1 MNQIDLKKLTAP
13 PNPWHMLR
21 SMGGVGIVC
30 ALLIVVAFQGT
41 LPHINRNKTEALEKA
56 VFKVLPG
63 TKSRVTFRVNPDG
76 SCEPFQGEARGQRL
90 VYAGY
95 DENNNLVGIAVEAR
109 GQGFQDLIRLIYG
122 YSPQKQAV
130 IGYQVLES
138 KDTPGLGD
146 KVEKDPHFLANFDNL
161 EVPLTADGSGLQHT
175 IEFVKSGGK
184 QHPWQIEGITGA
196 TISSRAIANIMQ
208 KSTAEMVPLLNKN
221 LATFQAGRGN

>member
-41 LPHINRNKTEALEKA
+41 LPRINQNKAEALERA
-56 VFKVLPG
+56 VFQVLPG
-63 TKSRVTFRVNPDG
+63 TKNRATFRVNPDG
-76 SCEPFQGEARGQRL
+76 ACEPFQGEARGQRL
-90 VYAGY
+90 VYAGF
-95 DENNNLVGIAVEAR
+95 DENNNLVGIAVEAQ
-109 GQGFQDLIRLIYG
+109 GQGFQDVIRLIYG
-122 YSPQKQAV
+122 YSPEKQAV

-161 EVPLTADGSGLQHT
+161 ETPLTADGGALQHA

-196 TISSRAIANIMQ
+196 TISSRAVANIMQ
-208 KSTAEMVPLLNKN
+208 KSTAEMVPLLTKN
-221 LATFQAGRGN
+221 LETFQAGQK

>member
-41 LPHINRNKTEALEKA
+41 QPRINHNKAEALEKA
-56 VFKVLPG
+56 VFQVLPG
-63 TKSRVTFRVNPDG
+63 TARRVTFKMNPEG
-76 SCEPFQGEARGQRL
+76 SFEPFQGEARGQRL

-95 DENNNLVGIAVEAR
+95 DENNRLIGIAVEAQ
-109 GQGFQDLIRLIYG
+109 GQGFQDVIRLIYG
-122 YSPQKQAV
+122 YSPEKQAV

-161 EVPLTADGSGLQHT
+161 ETPLTPDGSGLQHA

-184 QHPWQIEGITGA
+184 QNPWQIEGITGA
-196 TISSRAIANIMQ
+196 TISSRAVANIMQ
-208 KSTAEMVPLLNKN
+208 KSTAEMIPLLTKN
-221 LATFQAGRGN
+221 LATFETGQ